1 MSRPSGASPAAGAG
15 TGTGAGTDLRTVV
28 LVRHGVTELTEAR
41 AYSGGGVP
49 GPSLTTR
56 GRTQAARAADAVFRV
71 GKDLWPDLPRARAL
85 VASPLVR
92 TLETAAAVGRRIGQH
107 VRPDDRFAECDFG
120 AWEGLTPD
128 AIADGWP
135 HEFAA
140 WSTTGTDRAP
150 GGESYA
156 DVGERAW
163 AGLRDVVAATDPGTT
178 SVVVSHTVTIRA
190 LAGRALGAPVSSWRL
205 LRVPPCSLTVLRFGL
220 GDDGEP
226 ALAEV
231 TATGF
236 PTDV

>member
-1 MSRPSGASPAAGAG
+1 MARPSGASPAAGAG
-15 TGTGAGTDLRTVV
+15 LRTVV

-49 GPSLTTR
+49 GPPLTSR
-56 GRTQAARAADAVFRV
+56 GRVQAARAADAVFRL
-71 GKDLWPDLPRARAL
+71 GKDLWPDLPRAGTL

-92 TLETAAAVGRRIGQH
+92 TLETAAAVGRRTGQH
-107 VRPDDRFAECDFG
+107 VRPDDRFAECVFG
-120 AWEGLTPD
+120 DWEGLTPD

-135 HEFAA
+135 DEFAA

-163 AGLRDVVAATDPGTT
+163 AGLRDVVAATEPGAA
-178 SVVVSHTVTIRA
+178 SVVVAHTVTIRA
-190 LAGRALGAPVSSWRL
+190 LAGRSLEAPASSWRL

-231 TATGF
+231 TAAGF

>member
-1 MSRPSGASPAAGAG
+1 MAGRSGASPVGGA
-15 TGTGAGTDLRTVV
+15 DLRTVV
-28 LVRHGVTELTEAR
+28 LVRHGATPLTEAR
-41 AYSGGGVP
+41 ASCGGGVP

-71 GKDLWPDLPRARAL
+71 GKDLWPELPRAGAL
-85 VASPLVR
+85 VASPTAR

-107 VRPDDRFAECDFG
+107 ARPDGRFTECDFG
-120 AWEGLTPD
+120 AWEGLTPEQIT
-128 AIADGWP
+128 ARWP
-135 HEFAA
+135 GERAA
-140 WSTTGTDRAP
+140 WSAGAGPAP

-163 AGLRDVVAATDPGTT
+163 AGLGDVVAADDPTVTT
-178 SVVVSHTVTIRA
+178 VVVTHLVVVRA
-190 LAGRALGAPVSSWRL
+190 LVGRAFGAPASSWRRL
-205 LRVPPCSLTVLRFGL
+205 HVPPASLTVLRFGR

-226 ALAEV
+226 ALADL

>member
-1 MSRPSGASPAAGAG
+1 MARPSGASPAAGA
-15 TGTGAGTDLRTVV
+15 DLRTVV
-28 LVRHGVTELTEAR
+28 LVRHGVTELTEVR

-56 GRTQAARAADAVFRV
+56 GRTQAALAADAVFRL
-71 GKDLWPDLPRARAL
+71 GKDLWPDLPRVGAV

-92 TLETAAAVGRRIGQH
+92 TLETAAAVGRRTGQH
-107 VRPDDRFAECDFG
+107 VRTDDRFVECVFG
-120 AWEGLTPD
+120 DWEGLAPD
-128 AIADGWP
+128 AIAARWP
-135 HEFAA
+135 DELAA
-140 WSTTGTDRAP
+140 FSTTGTARAP

-163 AGLRDVVAATDPGTT
+163 AGLRDVVTAADPAATT
-178 SVVVSHTVTIRA
+178 VVVSHTVTIRA
-190 LAGRALGAPVSSWRL
+190 LLGRSLGAPVPSWRL

-226 ALAEV
+226 ALAEI
-231 TATGF
+231 TAAGF